1 MLVGCFLFQFSSTV
15 FLCRPLQQLP
25 DFTEVELCRGD
36 FVSELTR
43 MQELTEENTKLRSQL
58 LELQQPSE
66 VDSSSLVDSGQQ
78 SRSMVSK

>member
-1 MLVGCFLFQFSSTV
+1 MLVELFLSQFPSAV
-15 FLCRPLQQLP
+15 FVYCLLQQLP
-25 DFTEVELCRGD
+25 DFTDVELCRGD

-66 VDSSSLVDSGQQ
+66 VDSNSLVDSGQQ